1 MESSKE
7 KIEAQLCAY
16 IDGDLTDAERVEIE
30 QHLSSNP
37 QHRKLMEE
45 LRGHSAL
52 LRALPRATVPGELNE
67 SLTGQL
73 ERTALLDPTDDESS
87 EAVLNINRW
96 PQITAVA
103 AVLLLAIGLGVVVY
117 YVLPTDHGNRGTVA
131 VDEKALRDNGRT
143 TDGLASNWQKD
154 QPTDNR
160 AWSAKPEA
168 DRKDGEV

>member
-7 KIEAQLCAY
+7 RIEAQLCAY

-45 LRGHSAL
+45 LRGHSGL
-52 LRALPRATVPGELNE
+52 LRALPRAKVPIELNE

-73 ERTALLDPTDDESS
+73 ERTALLDPSDDESS
-87 EAVLNINRW
+87 DAVLKINRW

-103 AVLLLAIGLGVVVY
+103 AVLLLAVGLGIVVY
-117 YVLPTDHGNRGTVA
+117 YVLPTDQGNRGRVA
-131 VDEKALRDNGRT
+131 VDDRGLKRIAPT
-143 TDGLASNWQKD
+143 TDGLASGWQKEN
-154 QPTDNR
+154 TTANR
-160 AWSAKPEA
+160 PSPAKPDA
-168 DRKDGEV
+168 DA